1 MVARNKDI
9 RVTVRIDGEVIEIMT
24 FANEYRNLMMLIYDH
39 IYEEGFGE
47 CGGMGRCSTCIV
59 EIQKTTQPFNE
70 FHRNADQTFIK
81 SAETRENVYLSC
93 QILADESIHGLEVKV
108 LNDSK

>member
-1 MVARNKDI
+1 MTSREKDI
-9 RVTVRIDGEVIEIMT
+9 QVRVLIDGEVMEIMT

-59 EIQKTTQPFNE
+59 EVQNIQQPFNE
-70 FHRNADQTFIK
+70 FHRNADQTFLK
-81 SAETRENVYLSC
+81 SSETRENVYLSC
-93 QILADESIHGLEVKV
+93 QILADESIDGLEVKV
-108 LNDSK
+108 LQDAK